1 MQIDIEF
8 ENLIPKLSN
17 EEFKQLEENIKSEGC
32 REALIVWNGIL
43 IDGHNRYKICKQNNI
58 DFKIIEKNFSN
69 REEAKMWIIKNQFGR
84 RNLSIYDRSVL
95 ALKLENL
102 FKEKAKAN
110 MLATQNNNSASAFQ
124 KSEKQINTTKE
135 IAKIAGT
142 SHDTISKVKKIEEKA
157 PDDVKVKVKKGE
169 MSINQAYNYAKTY
182 EYLENEIKDEP
193 KKEMS
198 EQEEKDRE
206 YLQEQFKE
214 IERIKGTEIRMNEA
228 IFKIL
233 TVQVNEEN
241 VQIWMDGLE
250 DYRKDNLVN
259 ELDEAIEKYEFIKK
273 MWFKH
278 NQIRRIK

>member
-1 MQIDIEF
+1 
-8 ENLIPKLSN
+8 
-17 EEFKQLEENIKSEGC
+17 
-32 REALIVWNGIL
+32 
-43 IDGHNRYKICKQNNI
+43 
-58 DFKIIEKNFSN
+58 
-69 REEAKMWIIKNQFGR
+69 
-84 RNLSIYDRSVL
+84 
-95 ALKLENL
+95 
-102 FKEKAKAN
+102 
-110 MLATQNNNSASAFQ
+110 
-124 KSEKQINTTKE
+124 
-135 IAKIAGT
+135 
-142 SHDTISKVKKIEEKA
+142 
-157 PDDVKVKVKKGE
+157 

-250 DYRKDNLVN
+250 DYRKENLVN
-259 ELDEAIEKYEFIKK
+259 ELDEAIEKYEFTN
-273 MWFKH
+273 FLSYSSESSSSL
-278 NQIRRIK
+278 